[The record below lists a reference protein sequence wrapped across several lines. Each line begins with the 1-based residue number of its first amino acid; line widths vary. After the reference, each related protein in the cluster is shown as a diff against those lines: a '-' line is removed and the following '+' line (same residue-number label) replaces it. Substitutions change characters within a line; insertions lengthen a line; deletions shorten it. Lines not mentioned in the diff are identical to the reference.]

1 MGHRERDNP
10 RSLSPCILKNDINP
24 LPTCYYHMKTSLNV
38 GKIIGIP
45 INIHFTFLLILPLFA
60 WVFAISDVVVFGIPL
75 GFAHMDLGFWVRM
88 ALGVVGAVIFFLSV
102 LAHELAHS
110 YVAIKNGY
118 SISGINLFIFGGV
131 SQIEEVPSEAPGE
144 ALISFVGPVTSF
156 AIGAIMLPIM
166 FLLDSMGTQLSIQA
180 VSTTFGLIGFYNIL
194 LGGFNL
200 IPAFPMDGGRILR
213 SLLAKKVGFMEATR
227 IAVSV
232 GKAMAIAMGIIGLF
246 VNIWL
251 ILIAVFIY
259 MGASEEERGAQLS
272 YALEGV
278 KVRELMTEEVKTVER
293 GMPLNS
299 FMDKM
304 LKEKHTG
311 YPVVDGGSVVGVVTL
326 QDVTEIPRDR
336 QGTMTVGDVMSGSVV
351 SVSPDSDALDASK
364 ILSKRD
370 IGRLLVME
378 DDRLVGI
385 VTRTDVVR
393 SLEIFSARAKMGR
406 S

>member
-1 MGHRERDNP
+1 
-10 RSLSPCILKNDINP
+10 
-24 LPTCYYHMKTSLNV
+24 MKTSLNV

-60 WVFAISDVVVFGIPL
+60 WIFAISDVVVFGIPL
-75 GFAHMDLGFWVRM
+75 GFAGLDLDFWARM
-88 ALGVVGAVIFFLSV
+88 ALGVVGAVIFFISV

-118 SISGINLFIFGGV
+118 DISGITLFIFGGV
-131 SQIEEVPSEAPGE
+131 SQIEKVPSEAPGE
-144 ALISFVGPVTSF
+144 AVISAVGPATSF
-156 AIGAIMLPIM
+156 AIGALMLPFM
-166 FLLDSMGTQLSIQA
+166 FILDSMSTQLTVQA
-180 VSTTFGLIGFYNIL
+180 VSTTLGLIGFYNIL
-194 LGGFNL
+194 LGCFNL

-213 SLLAKKVGFMEATR
+213 AALAKKVGFMEATKT
-227 IAVSV
+227 AVAV
-232 GKAMAIAMGIIGLF
+232 GKAMAIAMGVIGLF

-259 MGASEEERGAQLS
+259 MGASEEERSTQLS

-278 KVRELMTEEVKTVER
+278 KVRELMTDEVETVESS
-293 GMPLNS
+293 MTLS
-299 FMDKM
+299 SLLDKM

-311 YPVVDGGSVVGVVTL
+311 YPVVEGGRVLGVVTL
-326 QDVTEIPRDR
+326 QDVTSVPQDR
-336 QGTMTVGDVMSGSVV
+336 HDAVTVGRVMSGSVV
-351 SVSPDSDALDASK
+351 SVAPESDALDATK

-378 DDRLVGI
+378 EDRLAGI

-393 SLEIFSARAKMGR
+393 SLEIFSARAKMGQP
-406 S
+406 